1 MNIIMMHTHDTGKAI
16 EPYGFPCS
24 TPRLMELAREG
35 MLFRNAYCA
44 APTCSPS
51 RSALLTGMSP
61 HNCGMLGL
69 VHRGFQ
75 MPEPS
80 MHLASFLTQH
90 GYETVLCG
98 VQHESDDP
106 FRLGYQRRIGMV
118 GPDQGANDRVNA
130 LEASAFI
137 QERHERPYFLSF
149 GMFNT
154 HRPFPE
160 PSLKHDSSYVMPP
173 FPLAD
178 CPENRTETARY
189 LTSLDT
195 VDECVGMVLDAL
207 ESSGRMEDTLVIFTT
222 DHGLAFPRM
231 KCSLLDTGIGV
242 SLIIRLAGKLPQ
254 GVVTDALVSQ
264 IDLFPTI
271 CELAGLQPPE
281 RVQGTSVLPLAMQPD
296 GRIRDAVFAE
306 VNYHAAYE
314 PMRCIRTER
323 YKLIVYYGDYSGT
336 ILSNMDDSASKQ
348 FLVDHGILKEARE
361 RVQLFDLYLDPVE
374 RTNRAEHPDYAGVLA
389 ELSSQL
395 ETWMRDT
402 KDPLLSGVVPK
413 PAGAIVTS
421 ASALRPT
428 D

>member
-1 MNIIMMHTHDTGKAI
+1 MHTHDTGRSI
-16 EPYGFPCS
+16 EPYGFACS
-24 TPRLMELAREG
+24 TPRLMAFARQG

-44 APTCSPS
+44 GPTCSPS
-51 RSALLTGMSP
+51 RSALMTGMSA
-61 HNCGMLGL
+61 HSCGMLGL
-69 VHRGFQ
+69 THRGFRLSD
-75 MPEPS
+75 PS
-80 MHLASFLTQH
+80 MHLASFLSRH
-90 GYETVLCG
+90 GYDTVLCG

-106 FRLGYQRRIGMV
+106 FRLGYQRRVGTA
-118 GPDQGANDRVNA
+118 GPDRGPHDRLNA

-137 QERHERPYFLSF
+137 RERHERPYFLSF

-160 PSLKHDSSYVMPP
+160 PSGIHDPSYVAPP

-178 CPENRTETARY
+178 CQVNRTETARF

-195 VDECVGMVLDAL
+195 VDKCVGMVLDAL
-207 ESSGRMEDTLVIFTT
+207 ESSGQMQDTLVIFTT

-231 KCSLLDTGIGV
+231 KCSLFDTGIGV
-242 SLIIRLAGKLPQ
+242 SLMIRLAGTIPQ

-271 CELAGLQPPE
+271 CEAAGLRPPE
-281 RVQGTSVLPLAMQPD
+281 RLQGTSLLPLAAHPD
-296 GRIRDAVFAE
+296 GRIRDSVFAE

-323 YKLIVYYGDYSGT
+323 YKLISYYGDYPGP

-348 FLVDHGILKEARE
+348 FLVDNGLRAEVRE
-361 RVQLFDLYLDPVE
+361 REQLFDLLLDPVE
-374 RTNRAEHPDYAGVLA
+374 RHNRVDHPEYAAVYA
-389 ELSSQL
+389 DLSSQL
-395 ETWMRDT
+395 QSWMRDT
-402 KDPLLSGVVPK
+402 KDPLLSGAVPQ

-421 ASALRPT
+421 VGAVRPT